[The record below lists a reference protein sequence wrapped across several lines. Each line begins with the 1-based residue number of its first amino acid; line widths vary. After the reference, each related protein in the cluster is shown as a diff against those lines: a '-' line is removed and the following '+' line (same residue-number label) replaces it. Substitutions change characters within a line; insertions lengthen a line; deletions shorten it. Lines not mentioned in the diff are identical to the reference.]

1 MMYIAIGL
9 SVIVGQLLARLIQEA
24 CEPWLAARR
33 IRRRIAI
40 ERKEMLAFGPI
51 DWEDI
56 TPALSHRMRGGVWN
70 GRMN

>member
-9 SVIVGQLLARLIQEA
+9 SVIVGQLLSRLIQEA

-33 IRRRIAI
+33 IKQRMLI
-40 ERKEMLAFGPI
+40 ERREMMAFGPI

-56 TPALSHRMRGGVWN
+56 TPVFSHRMRGGVWN